1 MLKYFFP
8 VLIFFCAFGSFSL
21 LPFANVG
28 KFHIKD
34 VGNFL
39 IWLGFFHY
47 FFSYLK
53 KKYDLSILNN
63 TFTWLIFAYIL
74 FVVMQVSLAA
84 MFYDQ
89 SLLSGLIRTRDQ
101 LYYGSFL
108 FFLLLID
115 TRENADRLMNLLTI
129 LSIILI
135 CLALINYFGPTI
147 FHHTWMT
154 EGSGMRSGIIRAF
167 VPGVSIIL
175 FAGLWHLVRYLNDNK
190 ATIWSLLF
198 FLLSYAAVI
207 FRQTRGRII
216 ALTITILLMLIIKKK
231 YKLLVGLTFVVISV
245 STLFAIIIEQNIF
258 SNQFGLAY
266 KEFTEKS
273 GNWGA
278 RVEQIKFAWEVIKQH
293 PLTGSG
299 GLVIRDVPNERATE
313 EMRWLGAGADLGY
326 INWIK
331 YFGLPGILWMMF
343 FIAIFFKKLWTLLQ
357 KTTTDRVM
365 ANFAG
370 FMFTYILIA
379 EVTLDSFYRP
389 SGILL
394 LCVTLAMLL
403 NSRGV
408 MEAT

>member
-1 MLKYFFP
+1 
-8 VLIFFCAFGSFSL
+8 
-21 LPFANVG
+21 
-28 KFHIKD
+28 
-34 VGNFL
+34 
-39 IWLGFFHY
+39 
-47 FFSYLK
+47 
-53 KKYDLSILNN
+53 
-63 TFTWLIFAYIL
+63 
-74 FVVMQVSLAA
+74 MQVSLAA
-84 MFYDQ
+84 MLYDQ

-108 FFLLLID
+108 FFLLLVNR
-115 TRENADRLMNLLTI
+115 RENADRLMNLLTI

-135 CLALINYFGPTI
+135 CLCLVNYFGPTI
-147 FHHTWMT
+147 FYHKSA
-154 EGSGMRSGIIRAF
+154 EGSGIRSGIIRAL

-175 FAGLWHLVRYLNDNK
+175 FAGLWHLVRYMNDKK

-198 FLLSYAAVI
+198 FLLAYAAVI

-216 ALTITILLMLIIKKK
+216 ALTITVFLMLIIKKK
-231 YKLLVGLTFVVISV
+231 YKLLVGLTCIVILV
-245 STLFAIIIEQNIF
+245 SALFATTLGQNILF
-258 SNQFGLAY
+258 NQFGLAH
-266 KEFTEKS
+266 KEYTEKS

-278 RVEQIKFAWEVIKQH
+278 RVKQAEFAWEIIKQH
-293 PLTGSG
+293 PFTGSG
-299 GLVIRDVPNERATE
+299 GLLIRDVPKERATG
-313 EMRWLGAGADLGY
+313 EMRWIAAGADLGY

-343 FIAIFFKKLWTLLQ
+343 FIVIFYKKLWTLLQ
-357 KTTTDRVM
+357 KSTTDMVM

-403 NSRGV
+403 NSGR
-408 MEAT
+408 ALNLRDNS